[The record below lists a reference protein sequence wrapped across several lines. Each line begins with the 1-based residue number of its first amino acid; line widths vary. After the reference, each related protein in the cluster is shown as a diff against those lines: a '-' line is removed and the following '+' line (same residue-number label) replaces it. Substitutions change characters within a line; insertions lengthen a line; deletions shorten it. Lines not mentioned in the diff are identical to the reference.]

1 MAAEIHER
9 TQYDWFAEAKVLEN
23 QGEFEQALE
32 AYAESLKIDPEFAKS
47 WFYKAKLHY
56 QLGQMD
62 LAKDCVKRT
71 LELAPE
77 WKHYVDKYMPDL
89 KY

>member
-9 TQYDWFAEAKVLEN
+9 TQYDWFAVAKVLET

-47 WFYKAKLHY
+47 WFYMAKLHY

-62 LAKDCVKRT
+62 LAKDCVRHT
-71 LELAPE
+71 LELEPD
-77 WKHYVDKYMPDL
+77 WKRYVEKYMPDL